1 MKKFITISIL
11 VGLLAAGS
19 SVKAQ
24 NQQADYLGLPGDNLN
39 LFAVMELFQASQT
52 LEEFEENLNSENSHI
67 NNLDLNGDN
76 FIDYLTVIDYIDGNV
91 HNIILRDAINSRE
104 SQDVAVFTVQRFNN
118 GQVQIQ
124 LIGDEALY
132 GRDYIVEPIYDDGPV
147 AQTPNPGY
155 TGNVRSNV
163 AVNRTTYVEVDAWPL
178 IRFIFRPNYVV
189 YHSSWRW
196 GYYPTYWHP
205 WPPYYYHYYYGYH
218 YNSYNYYY
226 AHYRHSHTYRYARW
240 NDYYYSNKRMHSV
253 YVNNNIHSGS
263 YKKTYTHPE
272 QRKAGMKF
280 YSKTQ
285 KEQNSRR
292 TNNSSVNNQTRRA
305 DNSTPQIRQ
314 SSATRSTTSRRTT
327 TTETKR
333 NAANSNAGGN
343 QQQAEDRKQELP
355 QKRLQGRNQFSNP
368 VKEPMNQEPPCS
380 QKQRAAAL
388 LSVPDRYQLKDPVN
402 PEQQCSQSQ
411 KAAALLFAPDR
422 NQVSRTGRKLLLRNQ
437 LFKKKNQEAVLQADV
452 PVLPEMPRRLKKRKQ
467 QPNQQVK
474 LKIPDGNREVWIN
487 REPGEFLLLQEF
499 AFF

>member
-24 NQQADYLGLPGDNLN
+24 NQQDDYLGLPGDNLN
-39 LFAVMELFQASQT
+39 LFAVMKLFQASQT
-52 LEEFEENLNSENSHI
+52 LEEFEENLNNENSHI

-76 FIDYLTVIDYIDGNV
+76 LIDYLMVIDDIDGNV

-163 AVNRTTYVEVDAWPL
+163 AVNRTTYVEVNAWPL
-178 IRFIFRPNYVV
+178 VRFIFLPNYVV

-196 GYYPTYWHP
+196 GYYPTYWNP
-205 WPPYYYHYYYGYH
+205 WRPYYYHYYYGYH
-218 YNSYNYYY
+218 YNSYNDYY

-272 QRKAGMKF
+272 QRKAGIKL

-292 TNNSSVNNQTRRA
+292 INNSSGNNQTRRA
-305 DNSTPQIRQ
+305 DNSTPQNRQ

-327 TTETKR
+327 TTVTKR

-343 QQQAEDRKQELP
+343 QATSRRPETRTTTKAAPRTESVQQS
-355 QKRLQGRNQFSNP
+355 G
-368 VKEPMNQEPPCS
+368 
-380 QKQRAAAL
+380 QRTNE
-388 LSVPDRYQLKDPVN
+388 SRST
-402 PEQQCSQSQ
+402 CSQS
-411 KAAALLFAPDR
+411 K
-422 NQVSRTGRKLLLRNQ
+422 
-437 LFKKKNQEAVLQADV
+437 
-452 PVLPEMPRRLKKRKQ
+452 KQ
-467 QPNQQVK
+467 QPCYPY
-474 LKIPDGNREVWIN
+474 KIGTSSKS
-487 REPGEFLLLQEF
+487 Q
-499 AFF
+499 